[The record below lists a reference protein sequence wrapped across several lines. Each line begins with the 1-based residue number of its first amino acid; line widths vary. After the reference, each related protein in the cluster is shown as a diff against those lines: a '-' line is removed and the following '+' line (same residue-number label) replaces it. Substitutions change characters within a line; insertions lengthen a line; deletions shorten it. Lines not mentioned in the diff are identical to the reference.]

1 MKVRSYIFDANV
13 TLKVAPTC
21 RVGLFPGV
29 HRQVSFLWQQVTSAP
44 HHVTPLNE
52 GKLDVS
58 SVYLGGTLN
67 TTTAEQVIQIYP
79 SSIQRSTHILSPLI
93 PRSEPLGL

>member
-21 RVGLFPGV
+21 RVGLFPV
-29 HRQVSFLWQQVTSAP
+29 MSFLWQQVTSAP